1 MTIRKRPT
9 RELAV
14 FKYDDCEL
22 QFEVRGLLTGGEGA
36 IDYAD
41 GNNGYVGN
49 MFYGSDGWMSVDLK
63 GFQIYLGEDRKV
75 AKEMKHVEPEEWAT
89 TPHVQNFLKAV
100 RSRNPKDLTCDIEEG
115 YFSAALCHMANISY
129 RTGRKLHFDPKTERF
144 VNDEEANSYIT
155 RKYRE
160 PFVVPENV

>member
-1 MTIRKRPT
+1 M
-9 RELAV
+9 
-14 FKYDDCEL
+14 
-22 QFEVRGLLTGGEGA
+22 
-36 IDYAD
+36 
-41 GNNGYVGN
+41 
-49 MFYGSDGWMSVDLK
+49 
-63 GFQIYLGEDRKV
+63 
-75 AKEMKHVEPEEWAT
+75 EPEEWTT

-115 YFSAALCHMANISY
+115 YFSAALCHMADISY

-160 PFVVPENV
+160 PFVVPERNYYSRFTYSSSRSAAPHASRLPR